1 MLMLVK
7 WGVPRALESG
17 LEESFL
23 LAVCALSQEMSP
35 GWDTRMQKTQS
46 QPSGAEYLELTGD
59 CGTVTGGMQR
69 AQGPADNLV
78 G

>member
-1 MLMLVK
+1 MNDDRK
-7 WGVPRALESG
+7 QG
-17 LEESFL
+17 
-23 LAVCALSQEMSP
+23 CALPVQVNPELICAPSQEMSP
-35 GWDTRMQKTQS
+35 GWDARMQKTQS

-78 G
+78 GL